1 MIIISIIVVVDIDV
15 DCIYVIGDDIIG
27 INIIVDRVG
36 IVYIVKIDGIDVII
50 IIIIIR
56 IKIILM

>member
-50 IIIIIR
+50 IIIIR